1 MAQGHLDHRLSGQDA
16 AFLYNET
23 DETPMHIGSV
33 AVFEGEISFDRLVQ
47 NIDEKMHLIP
57 RYRQRVISAPLNLH
71 HPTWE
76 LDPSFDIRKHII
88 PVRLDPPG
96 SDDQLRHLAARLFQG
111 MLSRDKALWEIF
123 LVHGLEGDRSALVS
137 KVHHCLVDGV
147 SGIELL
153 MIVLDVS
160 PNPSPPPPPAEVY
173 QAPPI
178 SDTLTRFSDAL
189 FDRLADS
196 LKTASDVQGALLNTI
211 DNPASARSVSRALE
225 TALPYFARPGQRA
238 PFNGPFSGERRLTW
252 SECSFAEVR
261 AIRRA
266 CGGTVNDV
274 VLSVLGGAL
283 SRYYEAHDIGTEDQV
298 ARILTPVNVRRE
310 DERGSLGNR
319 ITMLLV
325 EVPLGLRDPV
335 ERLKAVRE
343 RTENLK
349 RNHVADGMELVA
361 DSLNG
366 LPPML
371 QALFGALPKPP
382 NTVGN
387 LVCTNVPG
395 PMIPLYCVGHPLE
408 AHYPLVPIAWEMG
421 VGCAVTSYNQ
431 KLYFGLM
438 ADAKAAPDVD
448 RLGDFLTQ
456 SYVEMRSAAGVAPIE
471 SPDMSAREAPS
482 EVPAAATAEAARP
495 RKRQTR
501 PSGES
506 LAADAG

>member
-1 MAQGHLDHRLSGQDA
+1 MAQGNLGHRLSAQDA

-23 DETPMHIGSV
+23 EATPMNIGSV
-33 AVFEGEISFDRLVQ
+33 AVFQGEISFERLVK
-47 NIDEKMHLIP
+47 NIDTKMHLIP

-76 LDPSFDIRKHII
+76 FDPNFDIRKHII

-96 SDDQLRHLAARLFQG
+96 SDDQLRQLAAQLFEG
-111 MLSRDKALWEIF
+111 MLSRDKALWEIY
-123 LVHGLEGDRSALVS
+123 LVHGVGGDRSALVS

-160 PNPSPPPPPAEVY
+160 PNPAPPPPPDEDF
-173 QAPPI
+173 QPPPLP
-178 SDTLTRFSDAL
+178 DTLTRYSDAL
-189 FDRLADS
+189 FDQLADS
-196 LKTASDVQGALLNTI
+196 FKTASAIQKSLLNTI
-211 DNPASARSVSRALE
+211 DDPASARSVSRALE

-238 PFNGPFSGERRLTW
+238 PFNGPFSGERRLAW
-252 SECSFAEVR
+252 SDCSFAEVR
-261 AIRRA
+261 AIRRT

-274 VLSVLGGAL
+274 VLTVLGGAL
-283 SRYYEAHDIGTEDQV
+283 SRYYEAHDLPTDDKL
-298 ARILTPVNVRRE
+298 ARVLTPVNVRRE

-325 EVPLGLRDPV
+325 EVPLGVHNPV
-335 ERLKAVRE
+335 ERLNAVRE

-349 RNHVADGMELVA
+349 RNHIADGMEMA
-361 DSLNG
+361 GDALNS
-366 LPPML
+366 LPPMM
-371 QALFGALPKPP
+371 QALMGALPKPP

-387 LVCTNVPG
+387 MVCTNVPG

-408 AHYPLVPIAWEMG
+408 AHYPMVPIAWEMG

-431 KLYFGLM
+431 RLYFGLM

-456 SYVEMRSAAGVAPIE
+456 AYVELRSAAGVE
-471 SPDMSAREAPS
+471 SIDMPEVSAREVPS
-482 EVPAAATAEAARP
+482 EAPAAATAEAARP
-495 RKRQTR
+495 RKRRAR

-506 LAADAG
+506 VAADAG